1 MKKKADVVK
10 VDNNGNVINEVE
22 KKKIDWKGIG
32 RAVLFGVTS
41 AVVGIIAFCAV
52 GAAMCAI
59 SDSEESDESCDSN
72 DSELPAESTDSD
84 SDGSAEE

>member
-1 MKKKADVVK
+1 MKKKADVIK
-10 VDNNGNVINEVE
+10 MDENGEIVEVE

-32 RAVLFGVTS
+32 KTVLFGVTS

-52 GAAMCAI
+52 GAAMCTV
-59 SDSEESDESCDSN
+59 SDSEESDDSCDSTVS
-72 DSELPAESTDSD
+72 DSFSGSTDSG

>member
-1 MKKKADVVK
+1 MKKKADVIK
-10 VDNNGNVINEVE
+10 MDDNGNVIEVE

-32 RAVLFGVTS
+32 KAVLFGVTS

-52 GAAMCAI
+52 GAAMCAV

-72 DSELPAESTDSD
+72 DGESSVESTDSG
-84 SDGSAEE
+84 SNGSAEE